1 MVNEKELVG
10 VAAAQHVEDGMV
22 VGLGTGSTAYYL
34 ITELGRRMK
43 EEGLNFTGVPT
54 SIQSADL
61 ASSLNIP
68 IASLNDIPKIDL
80 TIDGTDEFDPQLNGI
95 KGGGGAHLIE
105 KIIAVNSECV
115 IWICDHSK
123 QVDQLGAFPLPVEV
137 IPAASQHL
145 FYAFEAKSYA
155 PSFRLMPDGTKFVTD
170 SGNFIIDLH
179 LEKIADA
186 TKLAEELIQMVGVVE
201 HGLFLGIADKVLM
214 ANKGQVEEFEKY

>member
-10 VAAAQHVEDGMV
+10 VAAAQYVEDGMV

-43 EEGLNFTGVPT
+43 EEGLAFTGVPT

-61 ASSLNIP
+61 ATSLNIP
-68 IASLNDIPKIDL
+68 IASLNDVPAIDL

-105 KIIAVNSECV
+105 KIIAVNSERV

-123 QVDQLGAFPLPVEV
+123 QVDQLGAFPLPIEV

-145 FYAFEAKSYA
+145 FYAFEDKNYA
-155 PSFRLMPDGTKFVTD
+155 PTFRQLPDRSKFITD

-179 LEKIADA
+179 LEKIVDA
-186 TKLAEELIQMVGVVE
+186 VKLADELIQMVGVVE

-214 ANKGQVEEFEKY
+214 ANNGQVVEFNG

>member
-1 MVNEKELVG
+1 MNEKELVG
-10 VAAAQHVEDGMV
+10 VAAAQYVEDGMV

-43 EEGLNFTGVPT
+43 EEGLAFTGVPT

-61 ASSLNIP
+61 ATSLNIP
-68 IASLNDIPKIDL
+68 IASLNDVPAIDL

-105 KIIAVNSECV
+105 KIIAVNSERV

-123 QVDQLGAFPLPVEV
+123 QVDQLGAFPLPIEV

-145 FYAFEAKSYA
+145 FYAFEDKNYA
-155 PSFRLMPDGTKFVTD
+155 PTFRQLPDRSKFITD

-179 LEKIADA
+179 LEKIVD
-186 TKLAEELIQMVGVVE
+186 TVKLADELIQMVGVVE

-214 ANKGQVEEFEKY
+214 ANNGQVVEFNG

>member
-10 VAAAQHVEDGMV
+10 VAAAQYVEDGMV

-43 EEGLNFTGVPT
+43 EEGLAFTGVPT
-54 SIQSADL
+54 SMQSADL
-61 ASSLNIP
+61 ATSLNIP
-68 IASLNDIPKIDL
+68 IASLNDVPAIDL

-105 KIIAVNSECV
+105 KIIAVNSERV

-123 QVDQLGAFPLPVEV
+123 QVDQLGAFPLPIEV

-145 FYAFEAKSYA
+145 FYAFEDKNYA
-155 PSFRLMPDGTKFVTD
+155 PTFRQLPEGSKFITD

-179 LEKIADA
+179 LEKIVDA
-186 TKLAEELIQMVGVVE
+186 VKLADELIQMVGVVE

-214 ANKGQVEEFEKY
+214 ANNGQVVEFNG

>member
-10 VAAAQHVEDGMV
+10 VAAAQYVEDGMV

-43 EEGLNFTGVPT
+43 EEGLAFTGVPT
-54 SIQSADL
+54 SIQSAELAADL
-61 ASSLNIP
+61 DIP
-68 IASLNDIPKIDL
+68 IASLNDVAKIDL

-105 KIIAVNSECV
+105 KIIAVNSERV

-123 QVDQLGAFPLPVEV
+123 QVDQLGTFPLPVEV

-145 FYAFEAKSYA
+145 LYVFEDKNYA
-155 PSFRLMPDGTKFVTD
+155 PTFRLSLDGTKFVTD

-179 LEKIADA
+179 LEKIEDA
-186 TKLAEELIQMVGVVE
+186 VKLADDLIQMVGVVE

-214 ANKGQVEEFEKY
+214 AKDGQVVEFNK

>member
-10 VAAAQHVEDGMV
+10 VAAAQYVEDGMV

-43 EEGLNFTGVPT
+43 EEGLAFTGVPT
-54 SIQSADL
+54 SMQSADL
-61 ASSLNIP
+61 ATSLNIP
-68 IASLNDIPKIDL
+68 IASLNDVPAIDL

-105 KIIAVNSECV
+105 KIIAVNSERV

-123 QVDQLGAFPLPVEV
+123 QVDQLGAFPLPIEV

-145 FYAFEAKSYA
+145 FYAFEDKNYA
-155 PSFRLMPDGTKFVTD
+155 PTFRQLPDRSKFITD

-179 LEKIADA
+179 LEKIVDA
-186 TKLAEELIQMVGVVE
+186 VKLADELIQMVGVVE

-214 ANKGQVEEFEKY
+214 ANNGQVVEFNG

>member
-10 VAAAQHVEDGMV
+10 VAAAQYVKDGMV

-43 EEGLNFTGVPT
+43 EEGLTFTGVPT
-54 SIQSADL
+54 SIQSAEL
-61 ASSLNIP
+61 ATSLNIP
-68 IASLNDIPKIDL
+68 IASLNDVPAIDL

-105 KIIAVNSECV
+105 KIIAVNSKRV

-123 QVDQLGAFPLPVEV
+123 QVDQLGAFPLPIEV

-145 FYAFEAKSYA
+145 FYAFEDKAYA
-155 PSFRLMPDGTKFVTD
+155 PTFRQLPDGSKFITD
-170 SGNFIIDLH
+170 SGNYIIDLH
-179 LEKIADA
+179 LEKIADPV
-186 TKLAEELIQMVGVVE
+186 KLADELIQMVGVVE

-214 ANKGQVEEFEKY
+214 ANDGQVVEFNG

>member
-10 VAAAQHVEDGMV
+10 LAAAQYVEDGMV
-22 VGLGTGSTAYYL
+22 VGLGTGSTAYFL

-43 EEGLNFTGVPT
+43 EEGLKFTGVPT
-54 SIQSADL
+54 SIQSAEL
-61 ASSLNIP
+61 ATSLNIP
-68 IASLNDIPKIDL
+68 ITSLNDVAKIDL

-105 KIIAVNSECV
+105 KIIAVNSDRV

-123 QVDQLGAFPLPVEV
+123 QVAQLGAFPLPVEV
-137 IPAASQHL
+137 IPAASQQL
-145 FYAFEAKSYA
+145 LNTFEASGYA
-155 PSFRLMPDGTKFVTD
+155 PTFRLMADGSHFVTD
-170 SGNFIIDLH
+170 SGNYIIDLH

-186 TKLAEELIQMVGVVE
+186 TKLADELIQMVGVVE

-214 ANKGQVEEFEKY
+214 ANESQVEIFDK

>member
-10 VAAAQHVEDGMV
+10 VAAAQYVEDGMV

-43 EEGLNFTGVPT
+43 EEGLAFTGVPT

-61 ASSLNIP
+61 ATSLNIP
-68 IASLNDIPKIDL
+68 IASLNDVPAIDL

-105 KIIAVNSECV
+105 KIIAVNSERV

-123 QVDQLGAFPLPVEV
+123 QVDQLGAFPLPIEV

-145 FYAFEAKSYA
+145 FYAFEDKNYA
-155 PSFRLMPDGTKFVTD
+155 PTFRQLPDGSKFITD

-179 LEKIADA
+179 LEKIVD
-186 TKLAEELIQMVGVVE
+186 TVKLADELIQMVGVVE

-214 ANKGQVEEFEKY
+214 ANNGQVVEFNG

>member
-10 VAAAQHVEDGMV
+10 VAAAQYVEDGMV

-43 EEGLNFTGVPT
+43 EEGLTFTGVPT
-54 SIQSADL
+54 SIQSAELAADL
-61 ASSLNIP
+61 DIP
-68 IASLNDIPKIDL
+68 IASLNDVAKIDL

-105 KIIAVNSECV
+105 KIIAVNSDRV

-123 QVDQLGAFPLPVEV
+123 QVDQLGTFPLPVEV

-145 FYAFEAKSYA
+145 LYVFEDKNYA
-155 PSFRLMPDGTKFVTD
+155 PTFRLSLDGTKFVTD

-179 LEKIADA
+179 LEKIEDA
-186 TKLAEELIQMVGVVE
+186 VKLADDLIQMVGVVE

-214 ANKGQVEEFEKY
+214 AKDGQVVEFNK

>member
-10 VAAAQHVEDGMV
+10 VAAAQYVEDGMV

-43 EEGLNFTGVPT
+43 EEGLAFTGVPT

-61 ASSLNIP
+61 ATSLNIP
-68 IASLNDIPKIDL
+68 IASLNDVPAIDL

-105 KIIAVNSECV
+105 KIIAVNSERV

-123 QVDQLGAFPLPVEV
+123 QVDQLGAFPLPIEV

-145 FYAFEAKSYA
+145 FYAFEDKNYA
-155 PSFRLMPDGTKFVTD
+155 PTFRQLPDRSKFITD

-179 LEKIADA
+179 LEKIVDA
-186 TKLAEELIQMVGVVE
+186 VKLADELIQMVGVVE

-214 ANKGQVEEFEKY
+214 ANNEQVVEFNG

>member
-10 VAAAQHVEDGMV
+10 VAAAQYVEDGMV

-34 ITELGRRMK
+34 ITELGRRIK
-43 EEGLNFTGVPT
+43 EEGLTFTGVPT
-54 SIQSADL
+54 SIQSAEL
-61 ASSLNIP
+61 ATSLNIP
-68 IASLNDIPKIDL
+68 IASLNDVSAIDL
-80 TIDGTDEFDPQLNGI
+80 TIDGTDEFDPALNGI
-95 KGGGGAHLIE
+95 KGGGGAHSIE
-105 KIIAVNSECV
+105 KIIAVNSKRV

-145 FYAFEAKSYA
+145 CYSFEDKNYA
-155 PSFRLMPDGTKFVTD
+155 PTFRLSLDGTKFVTD

-179 LEKIADA
+179 LEKIVDA
-186 TKLAEELIQMVGVVE
+186 VKLADDLIQMVGVVE

-214 ANKGQVEEFEKY
+214 ANEGQVVEFNG

>member
-10 VAAAQHVEDGMV
+10 VAAAQYVEDGMA

-43 EEGLNFTGVPT
+43 EEGLAFTGVPT

-61 ASSLNIP
+61 ATSLNIP
-68 IASLNDIPKIDL
+68 IASLNDVPAIDL

-105 KIIAVNSECV
+105 KIIAVNSERV

-123 QVDQLGAFPLPVEV
+123 QVDQLGAFPLPIEV

-145 FYAFEAKSYA
+145 FYAFEDKNYA
-155 PSFRLMPDGTKFVTD
+155 PTFRQLPDRSKFITD

-179 LEKIADA
+179 LEKIVDA
-186 TKLAEELIQMVGVVE
+186 VKLADELIQMVGVVE

-214 ANKGQVEEFEKY
+214 ANNGQVVEFNG

>member
-10 VAAAQHVEDGMV
+10 VAAAQYVEDGMV

-43 EEGLNFTGVPT
+43 EEGLAFTGVPT

-61 ASSLNIP
+61 ATSLNIP
-68 IASLNDIPKIDL
+68 IASLNDVPAIDL

-105 KIIAVNSECV
+105 KIIAVNSELV

-123 QVDQLGAFPLPVEV
+123 QVDQLGAFPLPIEV

-145 FYAFEAKSYA
+145 FYAFEDKNYA
-155 PSFRLMPDGTKFVTD
+155 PTFRQLPDRSKFITD

-179 LEKIADA
+179 LEKIVDA
-186 TKLAEELIQMVGVVE
+186 VKLADELIQMVGVVE

-214 ANKGQVEEFEKY
+214 ANNGQVVEFNG

>member
-10 VAAAQHVEDGMV
+10 VAAAQYVEDGMV

-43 EEGLNFTGVPT
+43 EEGLTFTGVPT
-54 SIQSADL
+54 SIQSAELAADL
-61 ASSLNIP
+61 DIP
-68 IASLNDIPKIDL
+68 IASLNDVAKIDL

-105 KIIAVNSECV
+105 KIIAVNSDRV

-123 QVDQLGAFPLPVEV
+123 QVDQLGTFPLPVEV
-137 IPAASQHL
+137 IPVASQHL
-145 FYAFEAKSYA
+145 LYAFEDKNYA
-155 PSFRLMPDGTKFVTD
+155 PTFRLSLDGTKFVTD

-179 LEKIADA
+179 LEKIEDA
-186 TKLAEELIQMVGVVE
+186 VKLADDLIQMVGVVE

-214 ANKGQVEEFEKY
+214 AKDGQVVEFNK

>member
-10 VAAAQHVEDGMV
+10 VAAAQYVEDGMV

-43 EEGLNFTGVPT
+43 EEGLTFTGVPT
-54 SIQSADL
+54 SIQSAEL
-61 ASSLNIP
+61 AANLDIP
-68 IASLNDIPKIDL
+68 IASLNDVAKIDL

-105 KIIAVNSECV
+105 KIIAVNSDRV

-123 QVDQLGAFPLPVEV
+123 QVDQLGTFPLPVEV

-145 FYAFEAKSYA
+145 
-155 PSFRLMPDGTKFVTD
+155 
-170 SGNFIIDLH
+170 
-179 LEKIADA
+179 
-186 TKLAEELIQMVGVVE
+186 
-201 HGLFLGIADKVLM
+201 
-214 ANKGQVEEFEKY
+214 

>member
-10 VAAAQHVEDGMV
+10 VAAAQYVEDGMV

-43 EEGLNFTGVPT
+43 EEGLAFTGVPT

-61 ASSLNIP
+61 ATSLNIP
-68 IASLNDIPKIDL
+68 IASLNDVPAIDL

-105 KIIAVNSECV
+105 KIIAVNSERV

-123 QVDQLGAFPLPVEV
+123 QVDQLGAFPLPIEV

-145 FYAFEAKSYA
+145 FYAFEDKNYA
-155 PSFRLMPDGTKFVTD
+155 PTFRQLPDRSKFITD

-179 LEKIADA
+179 LEKIVD
-186 TKLAEELIQMVGVVE
+186 TVKLADELIQMVGVVE

-214 ANKGQVEEFEKY
+214 ANNGQVVEFNG

>member
-1 MVNEKELVG
+1 MNEKELVG
-10 VAAAQHVEDGMV
+10 VAAAQYVEDGMV

-43 EEGLNFTGVPT
+43 EEDLTFTGVPT
-54 SIQSADL
+54 SIQSSEL
-61 ASSLNIP
+61 ATSLNIP
-68 IASLNDIPKIDL
+68 LASLNDVPAIDL

-105 KIIAVNSECV
+105 KIIAVNSERV

-145 FYAFEAKSYA
+145 FYAFEDKAYN
-155 PSFRLMPDGTKFVTD
+155 PTFRQLPDGSKFITD

-179 LEKIADA
+179 LEKIVDA
-186 TKLAEELIQMVGVVE
+186 VKLADELIQMVGVVE

-214 ANKGQVEEFEKY
+214 ADDGQVVEFNG

>member
-10 VAAAQHVEDGMV
+10 VAAAQYVEDGMV

-43 EEGLNFTGVPT
+43 EEGLAFTGVPT

-61 ASSLNIP
+61 ATSLNIP
-68 IASLNDIPKIDL
+68 IASLNDVPVIDL

-105 KIIAVNSECV
+105 KIIAVNSERV

-123 QVDQLGAFPLPVEV
+123 QVDQLGAFPLPIEV

-145 FYAFEAKSYA
+145 FYAFEDKNYA
-155 PSFRLMPDGTKFVTD
+155 PTFRQLPDRSKFITD

-179 LEKIADA
+179 LEKIVDA
-186 TKLAEELIQMVGVVE
+186 VKLADELIQMVGVVE

-214 ANKGQVEEFEKY
+214 ANNGQVVEFNG

>member
-10 VAAAQHVEDGMV
+10 VAAAQYVEDGMV

-43 EEGLNFTGVPT
+43 EEGLTFTGVPT
-54 SIQSADL
+54 SIQSAELAADL
-61 ASSLNIP
+61 DIP
-68 IASLNDIPKIDL
+68 IASLNDVAKIDL

-105 KIIAVNSECV
+105 KIIAVNSERV

-123 QVDQLGAFPLPVEV
+123 QVDQLGTFPLPVEV

-145 FYAFEAKSYA
+145 LYAFEDKNYA
-155 PSFRLMPDGTKFVTD
+155 PKFRLSLDGTKFITD

-179 LEKIADA
+179 LEKIVDA
-186 TKLAEELIQMVGVVE
+186 VKLADDLIQMVGVVE

-214 ANKGQVEEFEKY
+214 ANDGQVVEFNG